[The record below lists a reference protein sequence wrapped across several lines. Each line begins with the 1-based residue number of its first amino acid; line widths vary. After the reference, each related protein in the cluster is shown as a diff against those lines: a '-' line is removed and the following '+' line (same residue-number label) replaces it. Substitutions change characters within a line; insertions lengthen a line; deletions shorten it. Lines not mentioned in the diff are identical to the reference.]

1 MALKQDFQQVVE
13 KQLTVWQEQMKDYQE
28 RLGHAGTDARA
39 SLEKA
44 MAGLREN
51 DEQAKK
57 LLGQVQ
63 GASESAWKDMQA
75 GSQKALAQLQEG
87 WANAL
92 KRFF

>member
-13 KQLTVWQEQMKDYQE
+13 KQLAVWQEQMKEYQG
-28 RLGHAGTDARA
+28 RLSHAGTDARA
-39 SLEKA
+39 NLEKA
-44 MAGLREN
+44 MAGLRDN
-51 DEQAKK
+51 TEQAKK

-75 GSQKALAQLQEG
+75 ASQKAFAKLQEG